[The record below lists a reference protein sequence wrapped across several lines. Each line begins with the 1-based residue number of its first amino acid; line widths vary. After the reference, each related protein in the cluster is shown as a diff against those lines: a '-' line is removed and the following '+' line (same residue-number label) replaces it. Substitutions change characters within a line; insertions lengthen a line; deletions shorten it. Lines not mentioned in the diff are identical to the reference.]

1 MREENINTTP
11 SPIEPTLPAAG
22 ARGLNSSRTALVLHC
37 ADTRHPP
44 TCTFLTFGRHL
55 RQFSVTI
62 GIPLLVLGRTDFQLA
77 RINPSFNFTRTLLT
91 IILEPTALLH
101 VFF

>member
-1 MREENINTTP
+1 MET
-11 SPIEPTLPAAG
+11 TLPAAG

-37 ADTRHPP
+37 ADTLLNPP

-62 GIPLLVLGRTDFQLA
+62 GIPLLVLGRTDSSL
-77 RINPSFNFTRTLLT
+77 PELTHLSTLRGRCT
-91 IILEPTALLH
+91 SIILEPRALLH